1 MVLCLVLIKGECME
15 IQLTD
20 YERAYLLV
28 RMNDNTYPIFSSF
41 EDEREYYE
49 KLAEEYLIS
58 HKGGC

>member
-1 MVLCLVLIKGECME
+1 ME